1 MKGIN
6 AYLIFDGNCRQAMQ
20 FYAKNLG
27 AKLDVMPFSAAPCP
41 EGQPAPPIPAEAKD
55 RVMHAR
61 LVAGPVE
68 LMASDNMPGMPFVQG
83 NNFWVSL
90 QCDSVPEIEK
100 LYNAFSEKAK
110 IVQPLQKTFWAE
122 RFGMLTD
129 QFGVNWMFNLYA
141 PQAQQ

>member
-1 MKGIN
+1 MKGIV
-6 AYLIFDGNCRQAMQ
+6 AYLIFDGNCRQVMQ

-27 AKLDVMPFSAAPCP
+27 AKLDLMPFSAMPLQQ
-41 EGQPAPPIPAEAKD
+41 GQPAPFPPEAKD
-55 RVMHAR
+55 RIMHAK
-61 LVAGPVE
+61 LTAGAVE
-68 LMASDNMPGMPFVQG
+68 LMASDTLPGMPFSQG

-110 IVQPLQKTFWAE
+110 INQPLQKTFWAE

-141 PQAQQ
+141 PQ